1 MSSYNFTDPLIK
13 LCNIFKTP
21 PSSTVNILNYHC
33 CSDFRDASALI
44 GRLVCHVSY
53 LQQNSKAPEKFS
65 LKLIIHLWLRE

>member
-44 GRLVCHVSY
+44 GRLVCVMCHIY
-53 LQQNSKAPEKFS
+53 NRTRK
-65 LKLIIHLWLRE
+65 HLRNFH